1 MNSNMYEYVCCKM
14 VLIKNI
20 CELSIV
26 FEYAPIDVIKFS
38 LSYHKALMINRGK
51 ANIVKPFCEF

>member
-1 MNSNMYEYVCCKM
+1 MYEYVCCKM

-26 FEYAPIDVIKFS
+26 FEYAPIDVMKFS